1 MGELRKIDVR
11 EIISSKSP
19 SLGKRIPSFI
29 IRYLEKTVHQEEI
42 NEILRIYSDL
52 KDREFVAAVLDYMG
66 ITYRAFGTGN
76 LPPEGRFVFAS
87 NHPLGGLDGLVFINE
102 VSKHYPSVKFPVN
115 DLLLNI
121 PNFSGI
127 FLAVNKHGSQGRDSA
142 LTIEKAYASDD
153 QILYFPAGLCS
164 RRRRGK
170 ISDLDWQ
177 KSFINKAVWHRRDI
191 IPVYFSGKNSNF
203 FYSLASA
210 RSLLGIRT
218 NIEMLWLPD
227 EMFSQKGRALS
238 IVFGKPVPWQTF
250 DKKKNATQ
258 WAEFVKRKTYD
269 LAGII
274 EART

>member
-11 EIISSKSP
+11 EIIRSKSP

-127 FLAVNKHGSQGRDSA
+127 FLAVNKHGSQARDSA

-191 IPVYFSGKNSNF
+191 IPVYFSGRNSNF

>member
-11 EIISSKSP
+11 EIIRSKSP

-191 IPVYFSGKNSNF
+191 IPVYFSGRNSNF

>member
-1 MGELRKIDVR
+1 
-11 EIISSKSP
+11 
-19 SLGKRIPSFI
+19 
-29 IRYLEKTVHQEEI
+29 
-42 NEILRIYSDL
+42 
-52 KDREFVAAVLDYMG
+52 
-66 ITYRAFGTGN
+66 
-76 LPPEGRFVFAS
+76 
-87 NHPLGGLDGLVFINE
+87 
-102 VSKHYPSVKFPVN
+102 VN

-127 FLAVNKHGSQGRDSA
+127 FLAVNKHGSQARDSA

-191 IPVYFSGKNSNF
+191 IPVYFSGRNSNF